1 LIAFTL
7 AIAIAWFFRGSLNP
21 VALLSLIPA
30 FVLLFFLGWALALLS
45 GILHT
50 HFPDTQ
56 HVLELGLQFLFYLT
70 PIVYKVESLHD
81 RTHLGWVVDCNPM
94 TSLLVLF
101 RAPVLD
107 GRPPDVLAIS
117 VSVGFLLIAGVLA
130 IALLRKLERNLV
142 FWI

>member
-1 LIAFTL
+1 
-7 AIAIAWFFRGSLNP
+7 
-21 VALLSLIPA
+21 
-30 FVLLFFLGWALALLS
+30 
-45 GILHT
+45 
-50 HFPDTQ
+50 
-56 HVLELGLQFLFYLT
+56 
-70 PIVYKVESLHD
+70 
-81 RTHLGWVVDCNPM
+81 M